1 MANNRKLG
9 KRTDQRVE
17 LVYSQAAQLLWNG
30 KIETTVERAKEVRK
44 VAEKMIT
51 LAINT
56 YQDTV
61 KVTKT
66 KENQKNEKIE
76 VEFTNDG
83 PKKLAARRTMMA
95 YLPDLQEQK
104 AAKESKESFRNRT
117 ADINHPLIEK
127 LFGEYAPKYAKR
139 VEDLH
144 TAGGYTTIIRTTER
158 HGDNAQLCILKLV
171 D

>member
-1 MANNRKLG
+1 MAQNRKLG

-30 KIETTVERAKEVRK
+30 RIETTVERAKEVRK

-51 LAINT
+51 LAINS

-66 KENQKNEKIE
+66 KLNQKNEKIE

-83 PKKLAARRTMMA
+83 PTKLNARRRLMA
-95 YLPDLQEQK
+95 KLPD
-104 AAKESKESFRNRT
+104 
-117 ADINHPLIEK
+117 
-127 LFGEYAPKYAKR
+127 
-139 VEDLH
+139 
-144 TAGGYTTIIRTTER
+144 
-158 HGDNAQLCILKLV
+158 
-171 D
+171 